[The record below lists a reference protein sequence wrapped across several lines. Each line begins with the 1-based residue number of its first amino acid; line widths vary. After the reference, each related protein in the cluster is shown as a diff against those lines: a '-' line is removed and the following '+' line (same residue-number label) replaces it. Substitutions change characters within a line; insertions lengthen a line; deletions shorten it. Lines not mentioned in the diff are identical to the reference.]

1 MGEKEGSGEHLEI
14 SLRGLSRKA
23 SLTFIPDI
31 ISMFT
36 RAGIAT
42 LTLAAVKESKEI
54 RLANAQ
60 ISHRPTYYPTSGLYL
75 LNQRHFYG
83 AADRTHH
90 EYATRTLL
98 NLATPGPSPP
108 EESV

>member
-1 MGEKEGSGEHLEI
+1 MGEEEGSGEHLEI

-23 SLTFIPDI
+23 RLTFIPDI
-31 ISMFT
+31 VSVTTIT
-36 RAGIAT
+36 GIAVRT
-42 LTLAAVKESKEI
+42 LTAVKESKEI
-54 RLANAQ
+54 RLANTQ
-60 ISHRPTYYPTSGLYL
+60 ISSRPTYYPTSGLYL
-75 LNQRHFYG
+75 LDQRHCFKP
-83 AADRTHH
+83 ANRTHH